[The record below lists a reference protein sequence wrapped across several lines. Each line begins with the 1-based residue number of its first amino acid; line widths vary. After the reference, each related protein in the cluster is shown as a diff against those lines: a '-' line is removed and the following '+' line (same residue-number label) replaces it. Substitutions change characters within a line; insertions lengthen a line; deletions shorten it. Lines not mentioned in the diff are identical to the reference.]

1 MPTEP
6 QAMIK
11 ELENRRFRAMC
22 ERDAETLEELLAD
35 GLIYTHSSATVDTKA
50 SYIAGIRSKKWEYK
64 KVERPVEDIRVYGDC
79 AVVSGEAR
87 IEAVIGGNPR
97 TIHNRYLD
105 VWVKSGKGGG
115 KGWQMAAWQSTP
127 IPAKA

>member
-1 MPTEP
+1 MPAES

-11 ELENRRFRAMC
+11 DLENRRFRAMC
-22 ERDAETLEELLAD
+22 ERDAATLEELLAD
-35 GLIYTHSSATVDTKA
+35 GLIYTHSSASVDTKA

-64 KVERPVEDIRVYGDC
+64 KVERPVEEIRIYGDC

-87 IEAVIGGNPR
+87 IEAIVGGNPR

-105 VWVKSGKGGG
+105 VWVRGT

-127 IPAKA
+127 IPAKT